1 MPQLDKY
8 IFVDHALLVFV
19 SFFLV
24 YFINNNYIL
33 PQIVGVLKFRNKY
46 VYCIDKSLFMWHFLY
61 VHKLVS
67 GFRKF
72 ILILVLQTLHF
83 MNSDIFFEAL
93 LAKLLKSF
101 SDCKLVSK
109 NSSSTHLQFIKLF
122 RYNPLKNG

>member
-101 SDCKLVSK
+101 SDCKLVK
-109 NSSSTHLQFIKLF
+109 
-122 RYNPLKNG
+122 

>member
-93 LAKLLKSF
+93 LTKLLKSF

-109 NSSSTHLQFIKLF
+109 NASSTHLQFIKLF
-122 RYNPLKNG
+122 RYNPFKNG